1 MRNIIKQVLN
11 EEIDSKSERV
21 KSMVNKYGI
30 KKAIELVVGNKHTI
44 RKAYQDNPSSYLD
57 QFNNLTPVKKDAKL
71 IYMDKYGEPIFYYYP
86 NGESVTIYI
95 NYYLLWV
102 FFDEIM
108 FINFS
113 KIREIIYNWL
123 ENNYNLKG
131 FTTMKPFIDL

>member
-1 MRNIIKQVLN
+1 
-11 EEIDSKSERV
+11 
-21 KSMVNKYGI
+21 
-30 KKAIELVVGNKHTI
+30 
-44 RKAYQDNPSSYLD
+44 
-57 QFNNLTPVKKDAKL
+57 
-71 IYMDKYGEPIFYYYP
+71 MDKYGEPIFYYYP